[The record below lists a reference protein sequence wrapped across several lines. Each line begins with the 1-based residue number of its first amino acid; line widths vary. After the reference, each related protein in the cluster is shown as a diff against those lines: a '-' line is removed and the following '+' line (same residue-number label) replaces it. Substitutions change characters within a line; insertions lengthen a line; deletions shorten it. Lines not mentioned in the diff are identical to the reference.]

1 MISKIKSINS
11 FTKKITVSVAWSD
24 LEEPFTNHIKLFS
37 KKINMPGFRKGK
49 VPKKIILQNYKSE
62 VEADFAQSAIDQYY
76 ALSLKEQKI
85 VPISRANIDKL
96 DFSEKKSLEFEATVE
111 VQPDFKLPNFSK
123 KMKLKKNN
131 YIADDIDVDKYI
143 EEIQLQF
150 SELKT
155 IEDGSKNEDLILVD
169 MQELDSSGVPLI
181 GKKIENRYIKIG
193 DGLFGGDNLKKLTGL
208 KKDDNVK
215 IEIPNAENIITK
227 FSLTVKMV
235 QKQILPDLNNAFLKK
250 VDPTIDNIDEFRKK
264 VMDKIQSQLNGE
276 AEEQLSEKIIDFF
289 IDKTK
294 LDAPDSMI
302 ENTLINSINEARKRD
317 PNNFD
322 EEKYKIDVK
331 SSIIRS
337 IKWYL
342 IRNKLI
348 DQENLKIDDKDIDKH
363 VELLVENSKSNENE
377 IKRFYKKPSN
387 MLKLKDDLLDRNL
400 FKFLKEQAIV
410 KLIDI
415 KTEDLRKQNES
426 LNKGD

>member
-348 DQENLKIDDKDIDKH
+348 DKENLKIDDKDIDKH